1 MTGSAKLLT
10 RLILWTLMTLVLF
23 AVTLFL
29 PAGTW
34 RFWQAWVYLALIY
47 IFMIPFG
54 IYFYKHDPQMLE
66 RRLQMKEKVAEQK
79 LIMRFAK
86 VFFLI
91 AFVLP
96 GFDRRFGW
104 SHEPLWLTILSQA
117 IAVGG
122 FLFASWIPIVNRYA
136 ARTIQ
141 VESGQRV
148 ISTGPYRVVRH
159 PMYLGMLA
167 TFLFL
172 PLALGSYW
180 SLPAFALIAPAL
192 VLRLLNEETVL
203 RRELPGYDEYC
214 QQTRFHLIPYV
225 W

>member
-1 MTGSAKLLT
+1 MTGNPRLLT
-10 RLILWTLMTLVLF
+10 RLILWTLFTMVLYA
-23 AVTLFL
+23 AVLFL

-34 RFWQAWVYLALIY
+34 RFWQAWVCLAFMY
-47 IFMIPFG
+47 TAMIPFG

-66 RRLQMKEKVAEQK
+66 RRMQIKEKLPEQK
-79 LIMRFAK
+79 IIMRFARL
-86 VFFLI
+86 FFLL

-96 GFDRRFGW
+96 GFDRRFRW

-117 IAVGG
+117 IMAAG
-122 FLFASWIPIVNRYA
+122 FVFASSIAIVNRYA
-136 ARTIQ
+136 SRTIQ
-141 VESGQRV
+141 VESGQPL

-167 TFLFL
+167 MFLFL

-180 SLPAFALIAPAL
+180 SLPVFALIAPILA
-192 VLRLLNEETVL
+192 LRLLNEEKVL
-203 RRELPGYDEYC
+203 RRDLPGYDEYC
-214 QQTRFHLIPYV
+214 RQTRFRLIPYV

>member
-1 MTGSAKLLT
+1 MTGSSRLLT
-10 RLILWTLMTLVLF
+10 RLILWTIFTLVLF
-23 AVTLFL
+23 GAALFL

-34 RFWQAWVYLALIY
+34 RFWQAWVYLALTY

-54 IYFYKHDPQMLE
+54 IYFYKRDPQMLE
-66 RRLQMKEKVAEQK
+66 RRMQMKEKMPEQK

-86 VFFLI
+86 LSFLL

-96 GFDRRFGW
+96 GFDRRFRW
-104 SHEPLWLTILSQA
+104 SHEPLWLTILAQA
-117 IAVGG
+117 IMIVG
-122 FLFASWIPIVNRYA
+122 FLFASSIPIVNRYA
-136 ARTIQ
+136 SRTIQ
-141 VESGQRV
+141 VESGQHL

-180 SLPAFALIAPAL
+180 SLPVFALIAPIL
-192 VLRLLNEETVL
+192 VLRLLNEEKVL
-203 RRELPGYDEYC
+203 RRDLPGYEEYC
-214 QQTRFHLIPYV
+214 RQTRFHLIPYV